1 MRGWR
6 VAAPGDITWEE
17 SLPEPSVAAG
27 LIGVEVVA
35 AAVNFADNL
44 VVGGTYQTIPPYP
57 FTPGLE
63 VLGRV
68 TTTGSSDLTV
78 GQLVVGLTAGG
89 SGSWAEHALCDP
101 RQVEAVPDDVDPE
114 AALAVHTNAQ
124 TAWFALHRRARVA
137 PGEHVLVLAA
147 AGGVGSMT
155 IQLAKAHGCVV
166 HAVTS
171 ASKVD
176 EALRLGADTVWDRG
190 DEDWALRL
198 RDELSAQGGGLDVVV
213 DPVGSTA
220 GEQAARLLRFEGRHV
235 IVGFTG
241 GGPPTVRA
249 NHVLVKNLEVTGVH
263 WWRYPIERPDL
274 VALAASEIFTLLA
287 AGSLDAAV
295 SRREPLPR
303 AWLAAQDVAAGHT
316 TGKVVIS
323 VQDPN

>member
-1 MRGWR
+1 MRGWK
-6 VAAPGDITWEE
+6 VTAPGQITWEE

-68 TTTGSSDLTV
+68 TASGDSDLPE
-78 GQLVVGLTAGG
+78 GRLVVGLTAGG
-89 SGSWAEHALCDP
+89 GGSWAEHALCDP
-101 RQVEAVPDDVDPE
+101 RQIETVPDGVNPE
-114 AALAVHTNAQ
+114 EALAVHTNAQ
-124 TAWFALHRRARVA
+124 TAWFALHRRARVTS
-137 PGEHVLVLAA
+137 GEHVVVLAA
-147 AGGVGSMT
+147 AGGVGSMAV
-155 IQLAKAHGCVV
+155 QLAKAHGCVV

-171 ASKVD
+171 SNKST

-190 DEDWALRL
+190 DPAWPEQL
-198 RDELSAQGGGLDVVV
+198 RDELTAQGVGVDVLI
-213 DPVGSTA
+213 DPVGSPA

-274 VALAASEIFTLLA
+274 VARAAREIFALLS

-295 SRREPLPR
+295 SRREPLER
-303 AWLAAQDVAAGHT
+303 AWPAAQDVAAGHT
-316 TGKVVIS
+316 TGKVVITVRGS
-323 VQDPN
+323 D